1 MLSARH
7 RTPHIAYP
15 TLRFTS
21 LRLCGVTRIACI
33 LHASRKIMANSQISN
48 PKKIV
53 ISQRKINEKMDCKEI
68 RHQLHRMAETS
79 NEEVNTAAF
88 IRQQLDQFQPT
99 KIVTFLNGHHLL
111 AEYDFGGG
119 KTVLLRADMD
129 AVRVNETL
137 ELPYKSEHEGVS
149 HKCGHDG
156 HSTILLR
163 VAEMLHQQ
171 PLTQGRVLLLFQ
183 GAEETGEGAKQI
195 LESGILDAYSI
206 DCAYALHNI
215 PAEPAGTIICRPG
228 SFTCSVISCDIV
240 LTGKTAHAA
249 EPWNAVSPFPAA
261 QRLTDFV
268 LSLNQR
274 DVQREDFCV
283 ATLIEFRV
291 GSQAYGVAA
300 GDGVLRFTIRTR
312 EDAHLQQ
319 IISEIES
326 KAKAEAAAENLQC
339 EINWLEYFAASNNA
353 EKAVESI
360 IECADQLHITYQEK
374 PIPFFWGE
382 DFGLFTQHYPGALF
396 GLGSGTAQPPLHH
409 PDFDFPDEIVGTGA
423 KMFYELILARNQ
435 R

>member
-1 MLSARH
+1 M
-7 RTPHIAYP
+7 
-15 TLRFTS
+15 
-21 LRLCGVTRIACI
+21 
-33 LHASRKIMANSQISN
+33 
-48 PKKIV
+48 
-53 ISQRKINEKMDCKEI
+53 
-68 RHQLHRMAETS
+68 HRMAEPS
-79 NEEVNTAAF
+79 NEEVKTSAF
-88 IRQQLDQFQPT
+88 IRHELERLAPT
-99 KIVTFLNGHHLL
+99 KILTFPQGNHLL
-111 AEYDFGGG
+111 AEYDFGGGG

-137 ELPYKSEHEGVS
+137 HLLYKSETEGVS

-156 HSTILLR
+156 HSTIMLR
-163 VAEMLHQQ
+163 VAEMLHEK
-171 PLTQGRVLLLFQ
+171 PLSSGKVLLLFQ
-183 GAEETGEGAKQI
+183 GAEETGEGARQI
-195 LESGILDAYSI
+195 LESGILQSYNI

-215 PAEPAGTIICRPG
+215 PAEPAGTIICKTG

-274 DVQREDFCV
+274 DVQRDDFCV

-326 KAKAEAAAENLQC
+326 KSKAEAASENLQC
-339 EINWLEYFAASNNA
+339 DIRWLEYFAASNNA
-353 EKAVESI
+353 EKAVNAI
-360 IECADQLHITYQEK
+360 KECADNLNLTYQEK

-396 GLGSGTAQPPLHH
+396 GLGSGTSQPPLHH
-409 PDFDFPDEIVGTGA
+409 PDFDFPDEIVETGA
-423 KMFYELILARNQ
+423 KMFYGLCGRGE
-435 R
+435 

>member
-1 MLSARH
+1 MD
-7 RTPHIAYP
+7 
-15 TLRFTS
+15 
-21 LRLCGVTRIACI
+21 
-33 LHASRKIMANSQISN
+33 RK
-48 PKKIV
+48 K
-53 ISQRKINEKMDCKEI
+53 I
-68 RHQLHRMAETS
+68 RHQLHRIAEPS
-79 NEEVNTAAF
+79 NEEVRTSAY
-88 IRQQLDQFQPT
+88 IRQRLEQFQPS
-99 KIVTFLNGHHLL
+99 KIVTFPKGNHLL
-111 AEYDFGGG
+111 AEFDFGDGG

-137 ELPYKSEHEGVS
+137 NLPYKSETEGVS

-156 HSTILLR
+156 HSTIMLR
-163 VAEMLHQQ
+163 VAEMLHEK
-171 PLTQGRVLLLFQ
+171 PLPSGKVLLLFQ
-183 GAEETGEGAKQI
+183 GAEETGEGARQI
-195 LESGILDAYSI
+195 LESGILQSYNI

-215 PAEPAGTIICRPG
+215 PAEPAGSIICRPG
-228 SFTCSVISCDIV
+228 SFTCSVISCDIA

-274 DVQREDFCV
+274 DVQRDDFCV

-312 EDAHLQQ
+312 KDAHLQQ

-326 KAKAEAAAENLQC
+326 KSKAEAASENLQC
-339 EINWLEYFAASNNA
+339 DIRWLEYFAASNNA
-353 EKAVESI
+353 EKAVNAI
-360 IECADQLHITYQEK
+360 KECADNLNLTYQEK

-409 PDFDFPDEIVGTGA
+409 PDFDFPDGIVEAGA
-423 KMFYELILARNQ
+423 KMFYELVR
-435 R
+435 RGE

>member
-1 MLSARH
+1 
-7 RTPHIAYP
+7 
-15 TLRFTS
+15 
-21 LRLCGVTRIACI
+21 
-33 LHASRKIMANSQISN
+33 
-48 PKKIV
+48 
-53 ISQRKINEKMDCKEI
+53 MDCKEI
-68 RHQLHRMAETS
+68 RHQLHRMAEAS
-79 NEEVNTAAF
+79 NEEVKTSAF
-88 IRQQLDQFQPT
+88 IRHELERLSPT
-99 KIVTFLNGHHLL
+99 KILTFPKGNHLL
-111 AEYDFGGG
+111 AEYDFGGGG

-137 ELPYKSEHEGVS
+137 NLPYKSENEGVS

-156 HSTILLR
+156 HSTTMLR
-163 VAEMLHQQ
+163 VAEILHEK
-171 PLTQGRVLLLFQ
+171 PLPSGKVLLLFQ
-183 GAEETGEGAKQI
+183 GAEETGEGARQI
-195 LESGILDAYSI
+195 LDSGILQSYPI

-326 KAKAEAAAENLQC
+326 KAKTEAASDNLQC
-339 EINWLEYFAASNNA
+339 DIRWIEYFAASHNA
-353 EKAVESI
+353 EIAVDNI
-360 IECADQLHITYQEK
+360 KKCAERLNLTYQEK

-396 GLGSGTAQPPLHH
+396 GLGSGKMQPPLHH
-409 PDFDFPDEIVGTGA
+409 PDFDFPDEIVEAGA
-423 KMFYELILARNQ
+423 AIFFELAWKSIDKP
-435 R
+435 

>member
-1 MLSARH
+1 MRCSYYGRR
-7 RTPHIAYP
+7 RTVVIK
-15 TLRFTS
+15 S
-21 LRLCGVTRIACI
+21 
-33 LHASRKIMANSQISN
+33 
-48 PKKIV
+48 IV
-53 ISQRKINEKMDCKEI
+53 MDYREI
-68 RHQLHRMAETS
+68 RHQLHRIAEPS
-79 NEEVNTAAF
+79 NEEIQTSAF
-88 IRQQLDQFQPT
+88 IRQQLERFQPT
-99 KIVTFLNGHHLL
+99 RIITFPKGHHLL

-119 KTVLLRADMD
+119 KTVLVRGDMD

-163 VAEMLHQQ
+163 LAEMLHEK
-171 PLTQGRVLLLFQ
+171 PLQEGRVLLLFQ
-183 GAEETGEGAKQI
+183 GAEETGEGARQI
-195 LESGILDAYSI
+195 LDSGILEAYSI
-206 DCAYALHNI
+206 DRAYALHNI
-215 PAEPAGTIICRPG
+215 PGEELGTIICKPG
-228 SFTCSVISCDIV
+228 SFTCSVVSCDIV

-249 EPWNAVSPFPAA
+249 EPWNAVSPFAAA
-261 QRLTDFV
+261 QRITDFV

-283 ATLIEFRV
+283 STLIEFRV

-319 IISEIES
+319 IISEIEA
-326 KAKAEAAAENLQC
+326 KAKAEAATEKLQG
-339 EINWLEYFAASNNA
+339 EIRWLEYFAASNNA
-353 EKAVESI
+353 EEAVKAI
-360 IECADQLHITYQEK
+360 KECADNLHLTYQEK

-409 PDFDFPDEIVGTGA
+409 PDFDFPDGIVEVGA
-423 KMFYELILARNQ
+423 GMFYELVEKA
-435 R
+435 

>member
-1 MLSARH
+1 
-7 RTPHIAYP
+7 
-15 TLRFTS
+15 
-21 LRLCGVTRIACI
+21 
-33 LHASRKIMANSQISN
+33 
-48 PKKIV
+48 
-53 ISQRKINEKMDCKEI
+53 MDCKEI
-68 RHQLHRMAETS
+68 RHQLHHIAEPS
-79 NEEVNTAAF
+79 NEEVRTSAY
-88 IRQQLDQFQPT
+88 IRQRLELLQPS
-99 KIVTFLNGHHLL
+99 KIVTFPKGNHLL
-111 AEYDFGGG
+111 AEYDFGCGG

-137 ELPYKSEHEGVS
+137 NLSYKSETEGVS

-156 HSTILLR
+156 HSTIMLR
-163 VAEMLHQQ
+163 VAEMLHEK
-171 PLTQGRVLLLFQ
+171 PLPSGRVLLLFQ

-195 LESGILDAYSI
+195 LESGILLSYNI

-215 PAEPAGTIICRPG
+215 PAELAGTIICKTG

-274 DVQREDFCV
+274 DVQRDDFCV

-312 EDAHLQQ
+312 EDTHLQQ

-326 KAKAEAAAENLQC
+326 KSKAEAASENLQC
-339 EINWLEYFAASNNA
+339 DIRWLEYFAASNNA
-353 EKAVESI
+353 EKEVNAI
-360 IECADQLHITYQEK
+360 KECADNLNLTYQEK

-409 PDFDFPDEIVGTGA
+409 PDFDFPDGIVETGA
-423 KMFYELILARNQ
+423 KMFYALVRRGE
-435 R
+435 

>member
-1 MLSARH
+1 
-7 RTPHIAYP
+7 
-15 TLRFTS
+15 
-21 LRLCGVTRIACI
+21 
-33 LHASRKIMANSQISN
+33 
-48 PKKIV
+48 
-53 ISQRKINEKMDCKEI
+53 MDCKEI
-68 RHQLHRMAETS
+68 RHQLHHIAEPS
-79 NEEVNTAAF
+79 NEEVRTSAY
-88 IRQQLDQFQPT
+88 IRQRLEQFQPT
-99 KIVTFLNGHHLL
+99 QIVTFPKGNHLL
-111 AEYDFGGG
+111 AEFDFGGGG

-137 ELPYKSEHEGVS
+137 NLPYKSEHEGVS

-163 VAEMLHQQ
+163 LAEMLHEKQL
-171 PLTQGRVLLLFQ
+171 PSGRVLLLFQ
-183 GAEETGEGAKQI
+183 GAEETGEGARQI
-195 LESGILDAYSI
+195 FDSGILEAYSI

-215 PAEPAGTIICRPG
+215 PGEELGTIICKPG
-228 SFTCSVISCDIV
+228 SFTCSVVSCDIV

-261 QRLTDFV
+261 QRITDFV
-268 LSLNQR
+268 MSLNQR

-319 IISEIES
+319 IISEIET
-326 KAKAEAAAENLQC
+326 KAKTEAANENLQC
-339 EINWLEYFAASNNA
+339 EILWLEYFAASNNA
-353 EKAVESI
+353 DEAVKAI
-360 IECADQLHITYQEK
+360 KQCADDLNFTYQNK

-409 PDFDFPDEIVGTGA
+409 PDFDFPDDIVETGA
-423 KMFYELILARNQ
+423 EMFYGLAAAINR
-435 R
+435 

>member
-1 MLSARH
+1 
-7 RTPHIAYP
+7 
-15 TLRFTS
+15 
-21 LRLCGVTRIACI
+21 
-33 LHASRKIMANSQISN
+33 
-48 PKKIV
+48 
-53 ISQRKINEKMDCKEI
+53 MDCKEI
-68 RHQLHRMAETS
+68 RYKLHRIAEAS
-79 NEEVNTAAF
+79 NEEVQTSAY
-88 IRQQLDQFQPT
+88 IRQQLELLQPS
-99 KIVTFLNGHHLL
+99 KIVMFPKGHHLL

-119 KTVLLRADMD
+119 GKTVLVRGDMD

-163 VAEMLHQQ
+163 LAEMLHEK
-171 PLTQGRVLLLFQ
+171 PLSAGKVLLLFQ
-183 GAEETGEGAKQI
+183 GAEETGEGARQI
-195 LESGILDAYSI
+195 LDSGILEAYSI
-206 DCAYALHNI
+206 DRVYALHNI
-215 PAEPAGTIICRPG
+215 PVEELGTIICKPG
-228 SFTCSVISCDIV
+228 SFTCSVVSCDIV

-261 QRLTDFV
+261 QRITDFV
-268 LSLNQR
+268 MSLNQR

-319 IISEIES
+319 IISEIEA
-326 KAKAEAAAENLQC
+326 KAKTESSNENLQC
-339 EINWLEYFAASNNA
+339 EIRWLEYFAASNNA
-353 EKAVESI
+353 ENAVNAI
-360 IECADQLHITYQEK
+360 KECAENLNLTYQKK

-382 DFGLFTQHYPGALF
+382 DFGLFTQHYSGALF

-409 PDFDFPDEIVGTGA
+409 PDFDFPDEIVETGA
-423 KMFYELILARNQ
+423 EMFYCLAKAMNC
-435 R
+435 

>member
-1 MLSARH
+1 
-7 RTPHIAYP
+7 
-15 TLRFTS
+15 
-21 LRLCGVTRIACI
+21 
-33 LHASRKIMANSQISN
+33 
-48 PKKIV
+48 
-53 ISQRKINEKMDCKEI
+53 MDCKEI
-68 RHQLHRMAETS
+68 RHRLHQIAEPS
-79 NEEVNTAAF
+79 NEEILTSAY
-88 IRQQLDQFQPT
+88 IRQQLEQFQPT
-99 KIVTFLNGHHLL
+99 RIISFPKGHHLL
-111 AEYDFGGG
+111 AEYDFGGSG

-129 AVRVNETL
+129 AVRVHETL
-137 ELPYKSEHEGVS
+137 NLPYKSENEGVS

-156 HSTILLR
+156 HSTIMLR

-171 PLTQGRVLLLFQ
+171 PLTKGKLLLLFQ

-195 LESGILDAYSI
+195 LDSGILDAYSI

-215 PAEPAGTIICRPG
+215 PAEPVGTIICRPG

-249 EPWNAVSPFPAA
+249 EPWNAVSPFAAA

-274 DVQREDFCV
+274 DVHRDDFCV

-339 EINWLEYFAASNNA
+339 EIRWLEYFAASNNA
-353 EKAVESI
+353 ENAVKAI
-360 IECADQLHITYQEK
+360 KECADQLHLTYQEK

-409 PDFDFPDEIVGTGA
+409 PDFDFPDGIVEAGA
-423 KMFYELILARNQ
+423 RMFYALARGVDAHEHHGGTVSGK
-435 R
+435 

>member
-1 MLSARH
+1 
-7 RTPHIAYP
+7 
-15 TLRFTS
+15 
-21 LRLCGVTRIACI
+21 
-33 LHASRKIMANSQISN
+33 MANSQLQKNI
-48 PKKIV
+48 PLHLPIV
-53 ISQRKINEKMDCKEI
+53 DCNIMDCKEI
-68 RHQLHRMAETS
+68 RHQLHRMAEPS
-79 NEEVNTAAF
+79 NEEVQTSAY
-88 IRQQLDQFQPT
+88 IRQRLEQLQPS
-99 KIVTFLNGHHLL
+99 KIVIFPKGNHLL
-111 AEYDFGGG
+111 AEFDFGGSG

-137 ELPYKSEHEGVS
+137 NLPYKSETEGIS

-156 HSTILLR
+156 HSTIMLR
-163 VAEMLHQQ
+163 VAEMLHEK
-171 PLTQGRVLLLFQ
+171 PLPSGKVLLLFQ
-183 GAEETGEGAKQI
+183 GAEETGEGARQI
-195 LESGILDAYSI
+195 LNSGILQSYNI

-215 PAEPAGTIICRPG
+215 PAEPAGTIICRPS

-240 LTGKTAHAA
+240 LTGQTAHAA

-274 DVQREDFCV
+274 NVQRDDFCV

-319 IISEIES
+319 IISEVES
-326 KAKAEAAAENLQC
+326 KAKAEAASENLKC
-339 EINWLEYFAASNNA
+339 DICWVEYFAASNNA
-353 EKAVESI
+353 ENAVNAI
-360 IECADQLHITYQEK
+360 KECADNLNLTYQEK

-396 GLGSGTAQPPLHH
+396 GLGSGTSQPPLHH
-409 PDFDFPDEIVGTGA
+409 PDFDFPDEIVETGA
-423 KMFYELILARNQ
+423 EMFYALLGK
-435 R
+435 

>member
-1 MLSARH
+1 
-7 RTPHIAYP
+7 
-15 TLRFTS
+15 
-21 LRLCGVTRIACI
+21 
-33 LHASRKIMANSQISN
+33 
-48 PKKIV
+48 
-53 ISQRKINEKMDCKEI
+53 MDCKEI
-68 RHQLHRMAETS
+68 RHQLHRMAEPS
-79 NEEVNTAAF
+79 NEEVRTSAY
-88 IRQQLDQFQPT
+88 IRQRLELLQPS
-99 KIVTFLNGHHLL
+99 KIVTFPQGNHLL
-111 AEYDFGGG
+111 AEFDFGEGG

-137 ELPYKSEHEGVS
+137 NLMYKSETEGVS

-156 HSTILLR
+156 HSTIMLR
-163 VAEMLHQQ
+163 VAEMLHEK
-171 PLTQGRVLLLFQ
+171 PLPSGKVLLLFQ

-195 LESGILDAYSI
+195 LESGILQSCNI

-215 PAEPAGTIICRPG
+215 PAEPAGTIICKTG

-274 DVQREDFCV
+274 DVQRDDFCV
-283 ATLIEFRV
+283 ATIIEFRV

-326 KAKAEAAAENLQC
+326 KSKAEAASENLQC
-339 EINWLEYFAASNNA
+339 GIRWLEYFAASNNA
-353 EKAVESI
+353 ENAVNAI
-360 IECADQLHITYQEK
+360 KECADNLNLTYQEK

-396 GLGSGTAQPPLHH
+396 GLGSGTSQPPLHH
-409 PDFDFPDEIVGTGA
+409 PDFDFPDEIVETGA
-423 KMFYELILARNQ
+423 GTFYQLVMTENRP
-435 R
+435 

>member
-1 MLSARH
+1 
-7 RTPHIAYP
+7 
-15 TLRFTS
+15 
-21 LRLCGVTRIACI
+21 
-33 LHASRKIMANSQISN
+33 
-48 PKKIV
+48 
-53 ISQRKINEKMDCKEI
+53 MDCKEI
-68 RHQLHRMAETS
+68 RHRLHRIAEAS
-79 NEEVNTAAF
+79 NEEIETSAF
-88 IRQQLDQFQPT
+88 IRHQLEMMEPT
-99 KIVTFLNGHHLL
+99 KILTFPTGHHLL
-111 AEYDFGGG
+111 AEYDFGGDG

-137 ELPYKSEHEGVS
+137 NLPYKSETEGVS

-156 HSTILLR
+156 HSTIMLR
-163 VAEMLHQQ
+163 VAEMLHEK
-171 PLTQGRVLLLFQ
+171 PLSSGKVLLLFQ
-183 GAEETGEGAKQI
+183 GAEETGEGARQI
-195 LESGILDAYSI
+195 LESGILQSYNI

-215 PAEPAGTIICRPG
+215 PAEPAGTIICKTG

-274 DVQREDFCV
+274 DLQRDDFCV

-326 KAKAEAAAENLQC
+326 KSKVEAASENLQC
-339 EINWLEYFAASNNA
+339 DIRWLEYFAASNNA
-353 EKAVESI
+353 EKAVNAI
-360 IECADQLHITYQEK
+360 KECADNLNLTYQEK

-396 GLGSGTAQPPLHH
+396 GLGSGTSQPPLHH
-409 PDFDFPDEIVGTGA
+409 PDFDFPDEIVETGA
-423 KMFYELILARNQ
+423 GTFYQLVMTENRP
-435 R
+435 

>member
-1 MLSARH
+1 MN
-7 RTPHIAYP
+7 
-15 TLRFTS
+15 F
-21 LRLCGVTRIACI
+21 
-33 LHASRKIMANSQISN
+33 
-48 PKKIV
+48 
-53 ISQRKINEKMDCKEI
+53 KEI
-68 RHQLHRMAETS
+68 RQQLHRMAEAS
-79 NEEVNTAAF
+79 NEEVHTSAF
-88 IRQQLDQFQPT
+88 IRQQLEQFQPT
-99 KIVTFLNGHHLL
+99 RIITFPKGHHLL
-111 AEYDFGGG
+111 AEYDFGNGG

-137 ELPYKSEHEGVS
+137 KLPYASENEGVS

-156 HSTILLR
+156 HSTIMLR

-171 PLTQGRVLLLFQ
+171 PLPQGRVLLLFQ
-183 GAEETGEGAKQI
+183 GAEETGEGARQI

-249 EPWNAVSPFPAA
+249 EPWNAVSPFPVA

-274 DVQREDFCV
+274 DVQRDDFCV

-326 KAKAEAAAENLQC
+326 QAKAAAAAENLQC
-339 EINWLEYFAASNNA
+339 EIRWIEYFAASNNA
-353 EKAVESI
+353 ENAVKAI
-360 IECADQLHITYQEK
+360 KECADQLQLTYQEK
-374 PIPFFWGE
+374 SIPFFWGE

-409 PDFDFPDEIVGTGA
+409 PDFDFPDGIVEAGA
-423 KMFYELILARNQ
+423 GMFYALARKE
-435 R
+435 

>member
-1 MLSARH
+1 MPEYSIPRK
-7 RTPHIAYP
+7 
-15 TLRFTS
+15 
-21 LRLCGVTRIACI
+21 
-33 LHASRKIMANSQISN
+33 SRKFRIPSQKLIANSQLQKNI
-48 PKKIV
+48 PLHPPIV
-53 ISQRKINEKMDCKEI
+53 DCNIMDCKEI
-68 RHQLHRMAETS
+68 RHQLHRMAEPS
-79 NEEVNTAAF
+79 NEEVRTSAY
-88 IRQQLDQFQPT
+88 IRQRLEQLRPS
-99 KIVTFLNGHHLL
+99 KIVTFPKGNHLL
-111 AEYDFGGG
+111 AEFDFGGG
-119 KTVLLRADMD
+119 GKTILLRADMD

-137 ELPYKSEHEGVS
+137 NLPYKSETEGVS

-156 HSTILLR
+156 HSTIMLR
-163 VAEMLHQQ
+163 VAEMLHEK
-171 PLTQGRVLLLFQ
+171 PLPSGKVLLLFQ
-183 GAEETGEGAKQI
+183 GAEETGEGARQI
-195 LESGILDAYSI
+195 LDSGILQSYNI

-215 PAEPAGTIICRPG
+215 PAEPAGTIICKTG

-274 DVQREDFCV
+274 DVQRDDFCV

-326 KAKAEAAAENLQC
+326 KSKAEAASETLQC
-339 EINWLEYFAASNNA
+339 DIRWLEYFAASNNA
-353 EKAVESI
+353 EKAVNAI
-360 IECADQLHITYQEK
+360 KECADNLNLTYQEK

-409 PDFDFPDEIVGTGA
+409 PDFDFPDGIVGAGA
-423 KMFYELILARNQ
+423 KMFYELVR
-435 R
+435 RGE

>member
-1 MLSARH
+1 MESPNSFSELCMESLNFFPGLCTESLIFLLSVFV
-7 RTPHIAYP
+7 PLYP
-15 TLRFTS
+15 KFLD
-21 LRLCGVTRIACI
+21 CNI
-33 LHASRKIMANSQISN
+33 
-48 PKKIV
+48 
-53 ISQRKINEKMDCKEI
+53 MDCKEI
-68 RHQLHRMAETS
+68 RHQLHRMAEPS
-79 NEEVNTAAF
+79 NEELKTSAF
-88 IRQQLDQFQPT
+88 IRHELERLVPT
-99 KIVTFLNGHHLL
+99 KILTFPKGNHLL
-111 AEYDFGGG
+111 AEFDFGGSG

-137 ELPYKSEHEGVS
+137 DLPYKSETEGVS

-156 HSTILLR
+156 HSTIMLR

-171 PLTQGRVLLLFQ
+171 PLSSGRVLLLFQ
-183 GAEETGEGAKQI
+183 GAEETGEGARQI
-195 LESGILDAYSI
+195 LDSGILQSYNI

-249 EPWNAVSPFPAA
+249 EPWNAVSPYAAA
-261 QRLTDFV
+261 QRITDFV
-268 LSLNQR
+268 MALNRR
-274 DVQREDFCV
+274 DALQDDFCV

-312 EDAHLQQ
+312 EDDRLQQ

-326 KAKAEAAAENLQC
+326 KAKAEAKADNLQC
-339 EINWLEYFAASNNA
+339 EIRWIEYFAAAHNA
-353 EKAVESI
+353 EKAVQSI
-360 IECADQLHITYQEK
+360 RECAERLHFSYQEK

-396 GLGSGTAQPPLHH
+396 GLGSGTSQPPLHH
-409 PDFDFPDEIVGTGA
+409 PDFDFPDEIVETGA
-423 KMFYELILARNQ
+423 EMFYGLLSKAKGDMATTTLLR
-435 R
+435 

>member
-1 MLSARH
+1 
-7 RTPHIAYP
+7 
-15 TLRFTS
+15 
-21 LRLCGVTRIACI
+21 
-33 LHASRKIMANSQISN
+33 
-48 PKKIV
+48 
-53 ISQRKINEKMDCKEI
+53 MDCKEI
-68 RHQLHRMAETS
+68 RHQLHHIAEPS
-79 NEEVNTAAF
+79 NEEVRTSAY
-88 IRQQLDQFQPT
+88 IRQRLEQFQPT
-99 KIVTFLNGHHLL
+99 QIVTFPKGNHLL
-111 AEYDFGGG
+111 AEFDFGGGG

-137 ELPYKSEHEGVS
+137 NLPYKSEHEGVS

-163 VAEMLHQQ
+163 LAEMLHEKQL
-171 PLTQGRVLLLFQ
+171 PSGRVLLLFQ
-183 GAEETGEGAKQI
+183 GAEETGEGARQI

-206 DCAYALHNI
+206 NCAYALHNI
-215 PAEPAGTIICRPG
+215 PSEEFGTIICRPG
-228 SFTCSVISCDIV
+228 SFTCSVISCDIM

-312 EDAHLQQ
+312 EDARLQQ

-326 KAKAEAAAENLQC
+326 KAKAEAADENLRC
-339 EINWLEYFAASNNA
+339 DINWLEYFAASNNA
-353 EKAVESI
+353 EKAVVTI
-360 IECADQLHITYQEK
+360 KECAENLNLTYQEK

-382 DFGLFTQHYPGALF
+382 DFGLFTQHYLGALF

-409 PDFDFPDEIVGTGA
+409 PDFDFPDEIVETGA
-423 KMFYELILARNQ
+423 KMFYGLAAAINR
-435 R
+435 

>member
-1 MLSARH
+1 
-7 RTPHIAYP
+7 
-15 TLRFTS
+15 
-21 LRLCGVTRIACI
+21 
-33 LHASRKIMANSQISN
+33 
-48 PKKIV
+48 
-53 ISQRKINEKMDCKEI
+53 MDCKEI
-68 RHQLHRMAETS
+68 RHQLHRMAEAS
-79 NEEVNTAAF
+79 NEEVRTSAY
-88 IRQQLDQFQPT
+88 IRQRLEHLQPS
-99 KIVTFLNGHHLL
+99 KIVTFPKGNHLL
-111 AEYDFGGG
+111 AEFDFGGGG

-137 ELPYKSEHEGVS
+137 NLPYKSETEGVS

-156 HSTILLR
+156 HSTIMLR
-163 VAEMLHQQ
+163 VAEMLHEK
-171 PLTQGRVLLLFQ
+171 PLSSGKVLLLFQ

-195 LESGILDAYSI
+195 LESGILQSYNI

-215 PAEPAGTIICRPG
+215 PAEPAGTIICKTG

-249 EPWNAVSPFPAA
+249 EPWNAVSPFLAA

-274 DVQREDFCV
+274 DVQRDDFCV

-326 KAKAEAAAENLQC
+326 KSKVEAASENLQC
-339 EINWLEYFAASNNA
+339 DIRWLEYFAASNNA
-353 EKAVESI
+353 EKEVNAI
-360 IECADQLHITYQEK
+360 KECADNLNLTYQEK

-396 GLGSGTAQPPLHH
+396 GLGSGTSQPPLHH
-409 PDFDFPDEIVGTGA
+409 PDFDFPDEIVETGA
-423 KMFYELILARNQ
+423 GTFYQLVLTENRP
-435 R
+435 

>member
-1 MLSARH
+1 
-7 RTPHIAYP
+7 
-15 TLRFTS
+15 
-21 LRLCGVTRIACI
+21 
-33 LHASRKIMANSQISN
+33 
-48 PKKIV
+48 
-53 ISQRKINEKMDCKEI
+53 MDCKEI
-68 RHQLHRMAETS
+68 RHQLHRTAEAS

-88 IRQQLDQFQPT
+88 IRHQLEQFQPT
-99 KIVTFLNGHHLL
+99 KIVTFPQGHHLL

-119 KTVLLRADMD
+119 GKTILLRADMD

-137 ELPYKSEHEGVS
+137 ELSYKSEHEGVS

-163 VAEMLHQQ
+163 LAEKLHEKSL
-171 PLTQGRVLLLFQ
+171 PAGKVLLLFQ

-215 PAEPAGTIICRPG
+215 PVEPSGTIICKPG

-268 LSLNQR
+268 MSLNQR

-326 KAKAEAAAENLQC
+326 KAKSEAAAENLEC
-339 EINWLEYFAASNNA
+339 EIRWLEYFAASNNA

-360 IECADQLHITYQEK
+360 KECADNLNLTYQEK

-409 PDFDFPDEIVGTGA
+409 PDFDFPDEIIENGA

>member
-1 MLSARH
+1 M
-7 RTPHIAYP
+7 
-15 TLRFTS
+15 
-21 LRLCGVTRIACI
+21 
-33 LHASRKIMANSQISN
+33 K
-48 PKKIV
+48 
-53 ISQRKINEKMDCKEI
+53 KMDCKEI
-68 RHQLHRMAETS
+68 RHQLHRMAEAS
-79 NEEVNTAAF
+79 NEEVRTSAY
-88 IRQQLDQFQPT
+88 IRQRLEQLQPS
-99 KIVTFLNGHHLL
+99 KIVTFPKGNHLL
-111 AEYDFGGG
+111 AEFDFGGGG

-137 ELPYKSEHEGVS
+137 NLPYKSDTEGVS

-156 HSTILLR
+156 HSTIMLR
-163 VAEMLHQQ
+163 VAEMLHEK
-171 PLTQGRVLLLFQ
+171 PLPSGKVLLLFQ

-195 LESGILDAYSI
+195 LESGILQSYNI

-215 PAEPAGTIICRPG
+215 PAEPAGTIICKTG

-326 KAKAEAAAENLQC
+326 KSKIEAANDSLQC
-339 EINWLEYFAASNNA
+339 DICWIEYFAASNNA

-360 IECADQLHITYQEK
+360 KECADKLNFTYQEK
-374 PIPFFWGE
+374 PLPFFWGE
-382 DFGLFTQHYPGALF
+382 DFGLFTQHYQGALF
-396 GLGSGTAQPPLHH
+396 GLGSGTTQPPLHH
-409 PDFDFPDEIVGTGA
+409 PDFDFPDEIVEAGA
-423 KMFYELILARNQ
+423 KMFYELVR
-435 R
+435 RGE

>member
-1 MLSARH
+1 MLEENRIFIREYLDEA
-7 RTPHIAYP
+7 
-15 TLRFTS
+15 TLKPFF
-21 LRLCGVTRIACI
+21 VP
-33 LHASRKIMANSQISN
+33 LH
-48 PKKIV
+48 PKFLDCNI
-53 ISQRKINEKMDCKEI
+53 MDCKEI
-68 RHQLHRMAETS
+68 RHQLHRMAEAS
-79 NEEVNTAAF
+79 NEELKTSAY
-88 IRQQLDQFQPT
+88 IRQRLEQLQPS
-99 KIVTFLNGHHLL
+99 KIVTFPKGNHLL
-111 AEYDFGGG
+111 AEYDFGGGG

-129 AVRVNETL
+129 AVRVQETL
-137 ELPYKSEHEGVS
+137 DLPYKSENEGVS

-156 HSTILLR
+156 HSTIMLR

-171 PLTQGRVLLLFQ
+171 PLPQGRVLLLFQ
-183 GAEETGEGAKQI
+183 GAEETGEGARQI

-215 PAEPAGTIICRPG
+215 PAEPAGTIICKSG

-240 LTGKTAHAA
+240 LMGKTAHAA

-261 QRLTDFV
+261 QRLTDLV
-268 LSLNQR
+268 LSLNQT
-274 DVQREDFCV
+274 DVQRKDFCV

-326 KAKAEAAAENLQC
+326 KAKSEAAAENLQC
-339 EINWLEYFAASNNA
+339 EIRWLEYFAASNNA

-360 IECADQLHITYQEK
+360 KECADNLNLTYQAK

-396 GLGSGTAQPPLHH
+396 GLGSGTTQPPLHH
-409 PDFDFPDEIVGTGA
+409 PDFDFPDEIVETGA
-423 KMFYELILARNQ
+423 GMFFQLVSTGTAE
-435 R
+435 

>member
-1 MLSARH
+1 MREYLDEA
-7 RTPHIAYP
+7 
-15 TLRFTS
+15 TLKLFF
-21 LRLCGVTRIACI
+21 VP
-33 LHASRKIMANSQISN
+33 LHL
-48 PKKIV
+48 PIV
-53 ISQRKINEKMDCKEI
+53 DCNIMDCKEI
-68 RHQLHRMAETS
+68 RHQLHRIAEPS
-79 NEEVNTAAF
+79 NEEVQTSAY
-88 IRQQLDQFQPT
+88 IRQRLEQLQPS
-99 KIVTFLNGHHLL
+99 KIITFPKGNHLL
-111 AEYDFGGG
+111 AEFDFGGSG

-137 ELPYKSEHEGVS
+137 NLPYRSETEGVS

-156 HSTILLR
+156 HSTIMLR
-163 VAEMLHQQ
+163 VAEMLHEK
-171 PLTQGRVLLLFQ
+171 PLPSGKVLLLFQ

-195 LESGILDAYSI
+195 LDSGILQSYNI

-215 PAEPAGTIICRPG
+215 PAEPAGTIICKTG

-268 LSLNQR
+268 LSMNQR
-274 DVQREDFCV
+274 DVLRDDFCV

-319 IISEIES
+319 IISKIES
-326 KAKAEAAAENLQC
+326 KSKAEAASENLQC
-339 EINWLEYFAASNNA
+339 EIRWIEYFAASNNA
-353 EKAVESI
+353 ENAVNAI
-360 IECADQLHITYQEK
+360 NKCADNLNLTYQEK

-396 GLGSGTAQPPLHH
+396 GLGSGMSQPPLHH
-409 PDFDFPDEIVGTGA
+409 PDFDFPDEIVEIGA
-423 KMFYELILARNQ
+423 KMFYALVRRGE
-435 R
+435 

>member
-1 MLSARH
+1 
-7 RTPHIAYP
+7 
-15 TLRFTS
+15 
-21 LRLCGVTRIACI
+21 
-33 LHASRKIMANSQISN
+33 MANSQLQKN
-48 PKKIV
+48 VPLHPPIV
-53 ISQRKINEKMDCKEI
+53 DCNIMDCKEI
-68 RHQLHRMAETS
+68 RHQLHRMAEAS
-79 NEEVNTAAF
+79 NEELKTSAF
-88 IRQQLDQFQPT
+88 IRHELERLAPT
-99 KIVTFLNGHHLL
+99 KILTFPKGNHLL
-111 AEYDFGGG
+111 AEFDFGDGG

-137 ELPYKSEHEGVS
+137 NLPYRSETEGVS

-156 HSTILLR
+156 HSTIMLR

-171 PLTQGRVLLLFQ
+171 PLPSGRVLLLFQ
-183 GAEETGEGAKQI
+183 GAEETGEGARQI
-195 LESGILDAYSI
+195 LDSGILQSYNI

-215 PAEPAGTIICRPG
+215 PSEPAGTIICKTG

-249 EPWNAVSPFPAA
+249 EPWNAVSPFSAA
-261 QRLTDFV
+261 QRITDFV

-274 DVQREDFCV
+274 DVQRDDFCV

-326 KAKAEAAAENLQC
+326 KSKAEAASENLQC
-339 EINWLEYFAASNNA
+339 DIRWLEYFAASNNA
-353 EKAVESI
+353 EKEVNAI
-360 IECADQLHITYQEK
+360 KECADNLNLTYQEK

-409 PDFDFPDEIVGTGA
+409 PDFDFPDGIVETGA
-423 KMFYELILARNQ
+423 KMFYELVR
-435 R
+435 RGE